1 MTQSEK
7 LALPFHVAL
16 IPDGNGRWALA
27 RGRPR
32 PEGHRVG
39 LDVVRRIVEA
49 APRLGITNLSL
60 FAFSVQNWDRPAP
73 EVAHLM
79 EVFET
84 YLREVARRPSEH
96 RGRLTVLGRR
106 DRFSPGLTEAIEAA
120 EAATTHGAALHLRL
134 AVDYSA
140 RDEILRA
147 ASVPAT
153 HPTREEF
160 AARLAPDHPAPV
172 DFLIRTGGDLRLSDF
187 MLWECAYA
195 EFYFTPTLWPD
206 FTVAEFETALGD
218 FHQRQRRFGH
228 LPKAVAGAEAS

>member
-1 MTQSEK
+1 MMQSDNS
-7 LALPFHVAL
+7 ASPFHVAL
-16 IPDGNGRWALA
+16 IPDGNGRWALR

-39 LDVVRRIVEA
+39 LEVVRRIVDA
-49 APRLGITNLSL
+49 APRLGITTLTL
-60 FAFSVQNWDRPAP
+60 FAFSVQNWERPAP

-79 EVFET
+79 EAFET
-84 YLREVARRPSEH
+84 YLREVAWRAAEH
-96 RGRLTVLGRR
+96 RGRITVLGRR
-106 DRFSPGLTEAIEAA
+106 DRFSPGLTEAIKAA
-120 EAATTHGAALHLRL
+120 EAATTHGAVLHLRL

-147 ASVPAT
+147 ASAPAT
-153 HPTREEF
+153 APTREEF

-195 EFYFTPTLWPD
+195 ELYFTPTLWPD
-206 FTVAEFETALGD
+206 FTVAEFETALAD
-218 FHQRQRRFGH
+218 FHQRQRRFGR
-228 LPKAVAGAEAS
+228 LLLAVAGAGAS